1 MNPTQKLLQNSLGTD
16 ATRTR
21 KFCERPQVAAL
32 IDAIATP
39 AEVSAMNQKAS
50 MRFAQA
56 VSFAL
61 SGDVKDCD
69 EVTSAL
75 VALIVLSQSDR
86 VTFTDAQI
94 VAGASKEGN
103 PVAGVSRARLAR
115 FLPRTS
121 NLGTITSKV
130 SRTVGKGKKGA
141 GMFQALV
148 RSLEPRPPSDRR
160 LCGRA
165 RKDDRWD
172 LCASDRRRAVVAT
185 APAHYGRAHHSRLT
199 RGQS

>member
-141 GMFQALV
+141 GMFQALGITGK
-148 RSLEPRPPSDRR
+148 SD
-160 LCGRA
+160 
-165 RKDDRWD
+165 
-172 LCASDRRRAVVAT
+172 
-185 APAHYGRAHHSRLT
+185 AHSFEVSNRAHPLIVAYAGALEKMTDGTFALLT
-199 RGQS
+199 EDGQ